1 MIRPK
6 PTRAHVPSRGSRGG
20 EDPVQVDV
28 DHAVPALVGVA
39 LERAL
44 LHPRPLAP
52 GPGADE
58 ADAGIDAGVGEGDIE
73 AAVQLRR
80 LVDRLIEPRVVGDVG
95 DRAPHVESLVPES

>member
-1 MIRPK
+1 M
-6 PTRAHVPSRGSRGG
+6 PSRGPRGG

-28 DHAVPALVGVA
+28 DHAAPALVRVT

-52 GPGADE
+52 GPGTDE
-58 ADAGIDAGVGEGDIE
+58 ADAGIDAGVGEGDVE

-80 LVDRLIEPRVVGDVG
+80 LVDHLIEPRVVGDVR
-95 DRAPHVESLVPES
+95 DRAPNVESLVPES